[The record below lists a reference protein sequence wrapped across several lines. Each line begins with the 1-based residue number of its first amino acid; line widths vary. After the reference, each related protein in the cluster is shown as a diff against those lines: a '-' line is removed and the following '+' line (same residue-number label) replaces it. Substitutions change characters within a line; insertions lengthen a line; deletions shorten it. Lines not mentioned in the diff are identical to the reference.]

1 MKIKDMEI
9 FLDLLNTQSPTLT
22 ASNFS
27 TSQPN
32 VSIIIKHLEET
43 LSTTLFER
51 LGKKLLPTS
60 KALLIGKI
68 WLKLIEDYYKSLE
81 IVNDDT
87 TLLGEINIA
96 STQSISEYFINEIL
110 FKFKD
115 SFPKVNLHHQTQN
128 AQKSLY
134 LLKNGL
140 IEMAIIETNVT
151 QNYIDNESFVKKE
164 WYEDELIIVSADKKL
179 INKEFYIDELL
190 NKKWIFREKGSGLR
204 DAFLKKIGHLSKN
217 FPIFLELDRINAI
230 KELIL
235 KEDAI
240 SFFSK
245 KAIERELQNNILYPI
260 KIKNIDLKR
269 KFYVVKR
276 KDYHFNRAL
285 DKFENFLFEYKNL

>member
-32 VSIIIKHLEET
+32 VSIIIKNLEET
-43 LSTTLFER
+43 LSTILFER

-68 WLKLIEDYYKSLE
+68 WLKLVEDYYKSLE
-81 IVNDDT
+81 IINDDT

-96 STQSISEYFINEIL
+96 STQSISEYFVNEIL

-115 SFPKVNLHHQTQN
+115 HFPKVNAHHQTQN
-128 AQKSLY
+128 TQKSLH

-140 IEMAIIETNVT
+140 IEMAIIETNIT
-151 QNYIDNESFVKKE
+151 QSYIDHESFIKKE
-164 WYEDELIIVSADKKL
+164 WYEDELIVVSANEELK
-179 INKEFYIDELL
+179 NKEFYIDELL
-190 NKKWIFREKGSGLR
+190 DKKWIFREKGSGLR
-204 DAFLKKIGHLSKN
+204 DAFLKKIGKVSKN
-217 FPIFLELDRINAI
+217 FPIFLELDRANAI

-235 KEDAI
+235 KQDAI

-245 KAIERELQNNILYPI
+245 KAVERELQNNILYPI
-260 KIKNIDLKR
+260 KIKNINLKR

-276 KDYHFNRAL
+276 KDYSFNRAL
-285 DKFENFLFEYKNL
+285 DKFEDFLFEYKNL